1 MKHKAFALLGLM
13 ILLSLTMG
21 ACGQATNQ
29 TSTPTDI
36 PVVVTETEIV
46 AEGRLVPRET
56 VKLSFFTSGQI
67 DEILVEEGDM
77 VKKGDVVARLG
88 NREEIASA
96 LANAEA
102 ELIAAQQARDE
113 LDKNA
118 EIAKANAQETLAAAN
133 RAVRDAQY
141 QLDNFTVA
149 VNQEKFTAM
158 EGVVKMK
165 EQLDKARDAFEPY
178 KFKSSTDS
186 TRKTLKERLDNAQSD
201 YNSAVRRL
209 EYETDLARA
218 EASLEKATQD
228 YEQVK
233 DGADPDLVASTEAR
247 VKATQAGI
255 ESAKA
260 ALAHLELVATI
271 DGMVVEHDLII
282 GQQVVAGQPIMTI
295 ADFSQMYAETDDLTE
310 IEVVEI
316 ARGQIVSVIPDALPD
331 LEIKGTVD
339 KISDVF
345 EEKRG
350 DITYTTRI
358 LLDSIDP
365 RLRWGMTVVITFQR

>member
-13 ILLSLTMG
+13 IFLSLTMG
-21 ACGQATNQ
+21 ACGQAASQ
-29 TSTPTDI
+29 TGIPTDI

-67 DEILVEEGDM
+67 DEILVEEGAL

-88 NREEIASA
+88 NREEFASA

-113 LDKNA
+113 LEKNA